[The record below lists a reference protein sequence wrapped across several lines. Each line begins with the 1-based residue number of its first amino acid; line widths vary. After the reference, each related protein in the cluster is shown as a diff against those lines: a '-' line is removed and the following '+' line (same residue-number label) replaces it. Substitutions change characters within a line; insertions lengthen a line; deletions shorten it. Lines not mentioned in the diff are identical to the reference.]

1 MLVLCFGRAAEHH
14 VTTREQITLQDPMD
28 ENFYFGSQFGLDERF
43 PDGDVPRMGIDFDE
57 VGSLAHILD
66 IKSVSEFSLDTMVQL
81 SVHNPWYHNSDESSY
96 CMIPLLAIIT

>member
-43 PDGDVPRMGIDFDE
+43 PDGDVPRIGIDFDE
-57 VGSLAHILD
+57 CGATPD
-66 IKSVSEFSLDTMVQL
+66 G
-81 SVHNPWYHNSDESSY
+81 
-96 CMIPLLAIIT
+96 